1 MEKTPL
7 KTIQI
12 PPARMALLFG
22 VMLVTAAGN
31 TAMQS
36 VMPAVGTALHVDD
49 VYISLAFSWSA
60 LLWMSTA
67 PYWARRSDQR
77 GRKAMMAQGLIG
89 FSISFALCG
98 GVLWFGLSGVLGV
111 TATLLLFAASRAIYG
126 MFGSAA
132 PPAVQAY
139 VASRTSP
146 DQRTQAMSVVASSF
160 GLGTVIGPALAPMLI
175 FPVVGLTGP
184 FLAFTIIAIV
194 MLAALRLFLP
204 NDTPTY
210 PARGSIVSAPYSG
223 GADSRIGEEEI
234 EEEFPGGEGMAYRM
248 DDPPGSAT
256 KRLRWSDRR
265 LRYWLITGLLGGHAQ
280 AAMMGISG
288 FLVLDRLNLRSD
300 PAAGTGP
307 IGIVMMA
314 GATATL
320 LAQWGLIPFLK
331 LGPRSSV
338 LWGMA
343 CALAGTALWSVAG
356 NLHSI
361 AMGFALASLGF
372 GLFRPGFTAGASL
385 SVNRAEQGQI
395 SGMVASAAGA
405 SFVVAPALGVWL
417 YNTHPAIGFGA
428 IAALTAAAIII
439 GWRNLA
445 DDQTLRRANR

>member
-1 MEKTPL
+1 MEKEPP

-36 VMPAVGTALHVDD
+36 VMPAVGTALKVDD

-60 LLWMSTA
+60 LLWMLTA
-67 PYWARRSDQR
+67 PIWARRSDQR

-89 FSISFALCG
+89 FSFSFALCG
-98 GVLWFGLSGVLGV
+98 GVLWFGLNGALGV
-111 TATLLLFAASRAIYG
+111 TATLLLFAAARAIYG
-126 MFGSAA
+126 LFGSAA

-160 GLGTVIGPALAPMLI
+160 GLGTVIGPALAPLMI

-184 FLAFTIIAIV
+184 FLAFTLIAV
-194 MLAALRLFLP
+194 AMLAALRLFLP

-210 PARGSIVSAPYSG
+210 PARGSIVSAPYSS
-223 GADSRIGEEEI
+223 GADSRIAEEEI
-234 EEEFPGGEGMAYRM
+234 EDDFPGGEGMAYRM
-248 DDPPGSAT
+248 EDTSPP
-256 KRLRWSDRR
+256 KRLRWGDKR

-280 AAMMGISG
+280 AAMLGISG
-288 FLVLDRLNLRSD
+288 FLVLDRLHLRTD
-300 PAAGTGP
+300 PEAGTGP

-331 LGPRSSV
+331 LGPRASV

-343 CALAGTALWSVAG
+343 CALAGTAVWSVAG
-356 NLHSI
+356 ELHSI
-361 AMGFALASLGF
+361 AIGFALASLGF

-385 SVNRAEQGQI
+385 SVNRSEQGQI

-428 IAALTAAAIII
+428 IAALSAAAIVI

-445 DDQTLRRANR
+445 DDRTLRSINR

>member
-1 MEKTPL
+1 MEKEPP
-7 KTIQI
+7 KTVQI

-36 VMPAVGTALHVDD
+36 VMPAVGTALKVDD

-60 LLWMSTA
+60 LLWMLTA
-67 PYWARRSDQR
+67 PMWARKSDQR

-98 GVLWFGLSGVLGV
+98 GVLWFGLNGALGV
-111 TATLLLFAASRAIYG
+111 TATLLLFAAARAIYG
-126 MFGSAA
+126 LFGSAA

-160 GLGTVIGPALAPMLI
+160 GLGTVIGPALAPLMI

-184 FLAFTIIAIV
+184 FLAFTLIAV
-194 MLAALRLFLP
+194 AMLAALRLFLP
-204 NDTPTY
+204 NDNPTY
-210 PARGSIVSAPYSG
+210 PARGSIVSAPYSS
-223 GADSRIGEEEI
+223 GADSRIAEEEM
-234 EEEFPGGEGMAYRM
+234 EDDFPGGEGLAYRTE
-248 DDPPGSAT
+248 DASPPT
-256 KRLRWSDRR
+256 RLRWGDRR

-288 FLVLDRLNLRSD
+288 FLVLDRLHLRAD
-300 PAAGTGP
+300 PEAGTGP

-331 LGPRSSV
+331 LGPRASV

-343 CALAGTALWSVAG
+343 CALAGAAIWSVAG
-356 NLHSI
+356 ELHSI
-361 AMGFALASLGF
+361 AIGFALASLGF

-385 SVNRAEQGQI
+385 SVN
-395 SGMVASAAGA
+395 
-405 SFVVAPALGVWL
+405 
-417 YNTHPAIGFGA
+417 
-428 IAALTAAAIII
+428 
-439 GWRNLA
+439 
-445 DDQTLRRANR
+445 

>member
-1 MEKTPL
+1 MEKEPP
-7 KTIQI
+7 KTVQI
-12 PPARMALLFG
+12 PSARMALLFG

-36 VMPAVGTALHVDD
+36 VMPAVGTALKVDD

-60 LLWMSTA
+60 LLWMLTA
-67 PYWARRSDQR
+67 PIWARRSDQR

-98 GVLWFGLSGVLGV
+98 GVLWFGLSGALGV
-111 TATLLLFAASRAIYG
+111 TATLLLFAAARAIYG
-126 MFGSAA
+126 LFGSAA

-160 GLGTVIGPALAPMLI
+160 GLGTVIGPALAPLMI

-184 FLAFTIIAIV
+184 FLAFTLIAV
-194 MLAALRLFLP
+194 LMLAALRLFLP
-204 NDTPTY
+204 NDNPTY
-210 PARGSIVSAPYSG
+210 PARGSIVSAPYSS
-223 GADSRIGEEEI
+223 GADSRIAEEEI
-234 EEEFPGGEGMAYRM
+234 EDEFPGGEGMAYRM
-248 DDPPGSAT
+248 EDPSPP
-256 KRLRWSDRR
+256 KRLRWGDKR
-265 LRYWLITGLLGGHAQ
+265 LRYWLITALLGGHAQ
-280 AAMMGISG
+280 AAMLGISG

-300 PAAGTGP
+300 PEAGTGP

-331 LGPRSSV
+331 LGPRASV

-343 CALAGTALWSVAG
+343 CALAGTALWSVAWE
-356 NLHSI
+356 LHSI
-361 AMGFALASLGF
+361 AIGFALASLGF

-428 IAALTAAAIII
+428 IAALSAAAFLI

-445 DDQTLRRANR
+445 DDRTLRSIHR